1 MKPAPDESIL
11 DIRASGG
18 LVHRMRVGDRGGQKE
33 ATMKIN
39 RGAASLMLA
48 LALFGV
54 AGCGSSGQE
63 PEQGSADPAQSE
75 PEMTSH
81 ESPSGGPS
89 DTGNDAEAAGEVV
102 ITVENFQ
109 YDIPESVAPGATITV
124 VNKDS
129 APHTV
134 TSEEEGIF
142 DAVFEGG
149 ETVTFTAPE
158 EPGEYPFFCVY
169 HPNMTG
175 TLVVK

>member
-1 MKPAPDESIL
+1 
-11 DIRASGG
+11 
-18 LVHRMRVGDRGGQKE
+18 
-33 ATMKIN
+33 MKID
-39 RGAASLMLA
+39 RGAASLLLA

-54 AGCGSSGQE
+54 TGCGASGGE
-63 PEQGSADPAQSE
+63 PEQGSGEPAQSE

-81 ESPSGGPS
+81 ESMSGEPSS
-89 DTGNDAEAAGEVV
+89 DTGNDAEASGEVV

-109 YDIPESVAPGATITV
+109 YDIPESVSPGATITV

-169 HPNMTG
+169 HPDMTG